1 MCVTKCEGLN
11 PAQKWKTIM
20 NRSAMCNVPPL
31 YHKLCRLCLIAVS
44 DRDLPEATVSFESE
58 KSSRKKQNGSEVV
71 VIDQNSANATAVSGE
86 GGGGGGGVL
95 SSSSSSSAS
104 SSSSSSSSS
113 GSSSS
118 DDEDY
123 DEDDFFGVD
132 LAKRIRS
139 CLSIKI
145 TPTDGLPPVVCKCC
159 REQLETCHRFRRV
172 AQKSQKSLQ
181 SFLSYAAKLSGSPQE
196 ILSQSSEKLDNL
208 LANTPAALA
217 VKASAEQDAILALQA
232 LRNNNN
238 HTKPVTSVLS
248 KTHLENL
255 HANSVSVIPIESMKI
270 NHQQQ
275 QQQPSI
281 IHQTIHLQQP
291 QQQQQHQP
299 KQPLIQVKNLTQLQQ
314 EHLETAAVLMDISK
328 KVIISPPS
336 SNPQS
341 PSLIAAAEQQQ
352 QRLQQQQ
359 QQQYQSINN
368 NNQTQLTSIKS
379 SVIKP
384 HDFAHQNHL
393 KRSQSSEEMDLT
405 MKRVKVEPNILS
417 PTLPATTLVKKNVIK
432 RESLDIDTGPD
443 DQASQH
449 SDSADSS
456 DSGRLQMDIS
466 SQDADGTTDE
476 IKRSNINNNNNNNNH
491 HHNSQLDHIG
501 RETPDSLNS
510 LEEQQHLQQAQIH
523 LGQQFSALADG
534 ADPATTQLWQ
544 ALAHNTNLIVNG
556 AGNEATQLLRK
567 MINARTLGLQ
577 FTPSIQISPAVSLIK
592 TESNRSIN
600 QGRRKQSCPIRT
612 TPVEGN
618 SPNTT
623 MEALK
628 LTNKTG
634 GATTV
639 VTNNAGSPI
648 NLDPSVLPNQMN
660 RANILF
666 RTKTIAESP
675 TTIEPNSG
683 AASPQLPKPMAQ
695 PQQSHTPQPQQQQS
709 PQPNSQQQ
717 QQNNSQQKDMSC
729 TNCGT
734 TTTTIW
740 RRNIRGEMVCNACGL
755 YFKLHGVN
763 RPHTMRRDT
772 IHTRRRR
779 PKGDKSTRRKSIK
792 QEGAQVE
799 PIDNGVV
806 EGAADLQA
814 LQNHN
819 LLIALRDAARATP
832 PSFPMPPAFQHYLR
846 VTQQNFDASG
856 AEMDAGE
863 DSGPENDIDS
873 CNLPLNLVATQ
884 LGSDSSQ
891 H

>member
-1 MCVTKCEGLN
+1 MCLYCY
-11 PAQKWKTIM
+11 WKLWIQH
-20 NRSAMCNVPPL
+20 
-31 YHKLCRLCLIAVS
+31 Y
-44 DRDLPEATVSFESE
+44 
-58 KSSRKKQNGSEVV
+58 
-71 VIDQNSANATAVSGE
+71 
-86 GGGGGGGVL
+86 
-95 SSSSSSSAS
+95 
-104 SSSSSSSSS
+104 
-113 GSSSS
+113 
-118 DDEDY
+118 
-123 DEDDFFGVD
+123 
-132 LAKRIRS
+132 RI
-139 CLSIKI
+139 L
-145 TPTDGLPPVVCKCC
+145 
-159 REQLETCHRFRRV
+159 
-172 AQKSQKSLQ
+172 
-181 SFLSYAAKLSGSPQE
+181 E
-196 ILSQSSEKLDNL
+196 ILSQSSEKLEHL
-208 LANTPAALA
+208 IASSPASLAA
-217 VKASAEQDAILALQA
+217 KASAEQDAIAALQA

-270 NHQQQ
+270 SHQQQ
-275 QQQPSI
+275 QQQQHHQQPTI
-281 IHQTIHLQQP
+281 IHHQTIHLQ

-299 KQPLIQVKNLTQLQQ
+299 KQQPLIQVKNLTQLQQ

-341 PSLIAAAEQQQ
+341 PSLIAAE
-352 QRLQQQQ
+352 QQQQ
-359 QQQYQSINN
+359 QQQQKLQQQQHHQQQQHQQQYQTINN
-368 NNQTQLTSIKS
+368 NNQSQLQSIKS

-393 KRSQSSEEMDLT
+393 KRSPSSEEMDLT

-432 RESLDIDTGPD
+432 RENLDAMDLGGGTLVD
-443 DQASQH
+443 DHASQH

-466 SQDADGTTDE
+466 SQDAGSECTTDE
-476 IKRSNINNNNNNNNH
+476 IKRSNNNNNNN

-577 FTPSIQISPAVSLIK
+577 FSPSIQLTPGVSLMK
-592 TESNRSIN
+592 QAEANRTIN

-628 LTNKTG
+628 LTNKSG
-634 GATTV
+634 VTTV
-639 VTNNAGSPI
+639 VTNSSGGGSPI
-648 NLDPSVLPNQMN
+648 NLDASSHPNQLN

-666 RTKTIAESP
+666 RTKTVVDSP
-675 TTIEPNSG
+675 LPTTTIEPNSG
-683 AASPQLPKPMAQ
+683 AASPQLLKNVPT
-695 PQQSHTPQPQQQQS
+695 PQQSQTPQQQQS
-709 PQPNSQQQ
+709 PQNQNSQQ
-717 QQNNSQQKDMSC
+717 NSQQKDMSC

-792 QEGAQVE
+792 QDGATVE

-832 PSFPMPPAFQHYLR
+832 PNFPMPPAFQHYLR

-856 AEMDAGE
+856 GGGVGQDMDAGE